1 MSFLTY
7 GTHIIGPRA
16 ATHQLELY
24 LDLICPFS
32 AKQLDGVYNH
42 VLPLIKDG
50 ALDLSVIIRQVPQP
64 WHASSTLVHEA
75 AVAVAQ
81 VLAESNS
88 NDFNNPEVNSKFN
101 AFFKK
106 LMDDQKQFYDE
117 PCSQESPE
125 QTRQRLADVA
135 KEFVERDKFLEKV
148 KTGKSNGG
156 TAVTADLKQAIKYG
170 RQNGVH
176 VTPTVA
182 FDGLIEPSISSSFS
196 KEDWTKFF
204 EDKGLLK
211 N

>member
-1 MSFLTY
+1 MTFLSY
-7 GTHIIGPRA
+7 GTHILGPRA

-32 AKQLDGVYNH
+32 AKQLQGVYDY

-50 ALDLSVIIRQVPQP
+50 KLDLAVIIRQIPQP
-64 WHASSTLVHEA
+64 WHSSSTLVHEA
-75 AVAVAQ
+75 AIAVAQ
-81 VLAESNS
+81 VLASTKHD
-88 NDFNNPEVNSKFN
+88 DFNDRQVNEQFN
-101 AFFKK
+101 KFFKQ
-106 LMDDQKQFYDE
+106 LMDDQKEFYDE
-117 PCSQESPE
+117 PCSKESPE
-125 QTRQRLADVA
+125 QTRQRLADKA
-135 KEFVERDKFLEKV
+135 SDFVDRNSFLEKV

-182 FDGLIEPSISSSFS
+182 LNGLIDPSVSSSFT
-196 KEDWTKFF
+196 KDDWTKFF